1 MQNLIEELS
10 LNAWPAL
17 QTVLVDGWVLRFA
30 KGYTKRAN
38 SINPLYPSTLPLEV
52 KIKTCEEIYQKQN
65 LPMVFKITSKS
76 TPTNLDDHLER
87 SGYQLLSPTS
97 VQILRLEKMN
107 PDHDPAIVASDR
119 STEEWIDQYLRM
131 SILQPN
137 QIETLTLILQKIV
150 PEHRLFTLIEKG
162 TAVACGLAVVQ
173 AGFVGLFD
181 VVTDPSFRRRGFGAR
196 LVDRMLLWGKQ
207 QNAKMAYL
215 QVILDNSPAINLY
228 QKIGFV
234 EEYQY
239 WYRSL

>member
-38 SINPLYPSTLPLEV
+38 SINPLYPSTLSLDV
-52 KIKTCEEIYQKQN
+52 KIKTCEELYHKQN
-65 LPMVFKITSKS
+65 LPLVFKITSKS
-76 TPTNLDDHLER
+76 TPANLDDHLER

-107 PDHDPAIVASDR
+107 SDHNPVVVASNS
-119 STEEWIDQYLRM
+119 STEEWIDQYSRM
-131 SILQPN
+131 SYLHSN
-137 QIETLTLILQKIV
+137 QIETLTLILQNIV
-150 PEHRLFTLIEKG
+150 PEHRLFTLLEEG
-162 TAVACGLAVVQ
+162 TTVACGLAVVQ

-181 VVTDPSFRRRGFGAR
+181 VVTDPNFRRCGYGAR
-196 LVDRMLLWGKQ
+196 LVDQMLLWGKQ